1 MILRQGRDYNSVL
14 KSVDICLDYVL
25 NFLVS
30 YVAFLATRMM
40 MEPEAGFAV
49 PARVFLSISIICLF
63 VLFLYNYHNVY
74 LPMRTKSPLFFLARI
89 LLTNMEVFAVLAV
102 GILIFFRDG
111 TGRFYLIWVLVSDVF
126 SFVVIASKKI
136 SMMFVLHSMRSRRK
150 NIKRILLITDSQEI
164 SEGYLEE
171 IRHNPQFGY
180 EVIGYVGNLSVPGL
194 VHLGTTGDLD
204 RVLTEQHPDEVVMAF
219 DTVRKKVIT
228 RYISTCNNHC
238 IKVLFIPA
246 ICGYFKSPR
255 QIDMLG
261 NIPMV
266 DIRSTPLDSAT
277 NRFVKRLMDIVG
289 SLFLIVLTSPL
300 MLFTAIGVKL
310 SSPGPILFRQTR
322 VGRNNEE
329 FTMYKFR
336 SMRVNDRQQ
345 TGWSTETD
353 PRKTR
358 FGNFIRKFALDELP
372 QFFNVLKGDMS
383 LVGPRPEVPFYVEK
397 FKNEIPLYMLK
408 HTLRPGITG
417 QAQIKGLRGDTS
429 IQARIE
435 EDINYIENWTIWRD
449 IHILLLTPFRAV
461 NRHEKYAQK
470 EQQLQQPEA
479 ETASGAA
486 AGEPEAPRKKEKLL
500 YVASTVSHLQKF
512 HQPYLQRLREEYDLY
527 LMAPEGE
534 GIDFPVA
541 FRKSFFSPT
550 NLSTVFR
557 IRKILRREQFD
568 RVILN
573 TSLAAA
579 LVRLAMVG
587 MSHRPYVINLVH
599 GYLFGLPVSGAKA
612 HILLWCE
619 QLLRRYTDTVMVM
632 NEEDAQIAEKYHLY
646 RSRLIRMSGMGV
658 KIPAELPARD
668 ETLRSY
674 FLGDREGI
682 LCCFAGELSRRKN
695 QIFLIRCVAQLRK
708 EGIPL
713 YLLLP
718 GDGDQKEIL
727 QREIRRLHLKDV
739 VFLPGNVESVR
750 PYLGITDLYVSASSS
765 EGLPF
770 NVMEAMSCG
779 LRMVLSDVKGQR
791 DLASLHPEC
800 LYRPEEQE
808 DFCRAVKEAIRKPL
822 GCGAVRYPELEK
834 YRLEAVL
841 EQNLKDFCE
850 EGSDNVSDGK

>member
-1 MILRQGRDYNSVL
+1 MNLRQGRDYNSVL

-25 NFLVS
+25 NFLVA
-30 YVAFLATRMM
+30 YIAFLATRMM
-40 MEPEAGFAV
+40 MEPEAGFVV
-49 PARVFLSISIICLF
+49 PARIFLTISIICLF

-74 LPMRTKSPLFFLARI
+74 LPMRTKSPLFFLSRI

-102 GILIFFRDG
+102 GILLFFRDG
-111 TGRFYLIWVLVSDVF
+111 TGRFYLIWVLASDVF

-136 SMMFVLHSMRSRRK
+136 SMMFILHSMRSRRR

-164 SEGYLEE
+164 SEGYLDE

-180 EVIGYVGNLSVPGL
+180 EVIGYVGNLSVAGL
-194 VHLGTTGDLD
+194 VHLGTTGELD

-238 IKVLFIPA
+238 VKVLFIPA

-289 SLFLIVLTSPL
+289 SLILIVLTSPL

-310 SSPGPILFRQTR
+310 SSPGPMLFRQTR
-322 VGRNNEE
+322 VGKNNEE

-345 TGWSTETD
+345 TGWSTEID

-358 FGNFIRKFALDELP
+358 FGTFIRKFALDELP

-435 EDINYIENWTIWRD
+435 EDINYIENWTLWRD

-461 NRHEKYAQK
+461 NRHEKYAKK
-470 EQQLQQPEA
+470 EQLLQKTPEA
-479 ETASGAA
+479 RPAPDVSGSA
-486 AGEPEAPRKKEKLL
+486 KKREKLL

-512 HQPYLQRLREEYDLY
+512 HQPYLARLRETYDLR
-527 LMAPEGE
+527 LMAPEGS

-541 FRKSFFSPT
+541 FRKSFFSPD
-550 NLSTVFR
+550 NLITVFR
-557 IRKILRREQFD
+557 IRKILRREKFD

-587 MSHRPYVINLVH
+587 LRNRPYVINLVH
-599 GYLFGLPVSGAKA
+599 GYLFGLPPKGLKG
-612 HILLWCE
+612 HLLLRCE
-619 QLLRRYTDTVMVM
+619 KILRRYTDTVMVM

-646 RSRLIRMSGMGV
+646 RGRLIRMSGMGV
-658 KIPAELPARD
+658 EIPAELPARD
-668 ETLRSY
+668 ETLRTY

-695 QIFLIRCVAQLRK
+695 QIFLIRAVAALRK

-713 YLLLP
+713 FLLLL
-718 GDGDQKEIL
+718 GEGDQREVLEK
-727 QREIRRLHLKDV
+727 EIRRLHLKDA
-739 VFLPGNVESVR
+739 VFLPGNAESVR

-791 DLASLHPEC
+791 DLASAHPEC
-800 LYRPEEQE
+800 LYRPEDPD
-808 DFCRAVKEAIRKPL
+808 DFSRALKEAIRKPL
-822 GCGAVRYPELEK
+822 GCGAVRYPELEN
-834 YRLEAVL
+834 YRLDAVV

-850 EGSDNVSDGK
+850 EGSDNESNRK